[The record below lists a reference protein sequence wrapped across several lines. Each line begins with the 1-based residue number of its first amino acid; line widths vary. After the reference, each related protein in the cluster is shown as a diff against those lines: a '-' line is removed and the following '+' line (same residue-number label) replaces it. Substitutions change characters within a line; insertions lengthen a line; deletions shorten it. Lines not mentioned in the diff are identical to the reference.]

1 MSQQILKNER
11 FAQDLDSALKIY
23 WIPGLIKTQCSSSY
37 SLFFYSLDPS
47 TVIRIIQHIT
57 ETTLEAKFLSHPPPW
72 TFAITAHYQFCQDP
86 MFVQNKRHT
95 LWLCSKYKIQIKTIS
110 RTEMIPKWRPV
121 QVCCRGYARSSN
133 GSNCE
138 PVCSQ
143 RCYHGRCV
151 EPDKCECQPG
161 YGGPSCSKSC
171 PSGKW
176 GPDCGND
183 CPCLN
188 GAKCDP
194 LTGECTCTPGWQGT
208 QCNIKCPYRSFGQ
221 DCKERCKCQNR
232 GNCDHISGR
241 CNCTAGWRGALCEE
255 PCPPGTHGTECKSS
269 CQCQNGGSCHPVDGK
284 CYCPKG
290 WTGQVCANPCPSG
303 SFGLNCKEKCD
314 CYNGGLCHHVN
325 GQCQCLPGYKGD
337 KVRMSIY

>member
-1 MSQQILKNER
+1 LLIGSINCNS
-11 FAQDLDSALKIY
+11 DNSAYHGNNLGSKVFE
-23 WIPGLIKTQCSSSY
+23 SSS
-37 SLFFYSLDPS
+37 SLDFRHHSPLPILS
-47 TVIRIIQHIT
+47 GSNVCTEQKAYTVAVKVEEKQPYRQRT
-57 ETTLEAKFLSHPPPW
+57 YTWCWAFPP
-72 TFAITAHYQFCQDP
+72 
-86 MFVQNKRHT
+86 R
-95 LWLCSKYKIQIKTIS
+95 CSKYKIQIKTIS

-325 GQCQCLPGYKGD
+325 GQCQCLPGYKG
-337 KVRMSIY
+337 